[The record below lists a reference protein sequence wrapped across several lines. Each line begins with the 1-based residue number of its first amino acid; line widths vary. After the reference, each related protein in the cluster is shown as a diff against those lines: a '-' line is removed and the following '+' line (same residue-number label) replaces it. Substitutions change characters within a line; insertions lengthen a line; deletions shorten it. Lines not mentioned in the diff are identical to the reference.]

1 MNLKA
6 RCKTMRFPFRRI
18 LALLVCLCLLM
29 AGPAQAEEDVTGVRF
44 SLRAQLEPSAFS
56 AASDTLKTLSGL
68 SQLLD
73 AMTLEGTLDRSF
85 TGSFDLN
92 AALTLYGLP
101 ETRTDLRMFGI
112 DSHWCVQSSLLGDET
127 LMINLLALLE
137 FSIKAYSHL
146 GIPLQ
151 RAALLATP
159 YVHTSAFEAL
169 VSAWNQIVGAKT
181 GSRTITRARMLSLAR
196 QLADIAAN
204 DRAFRYWVQA
214 VALES
219 GYDEVIMEVM
229 LALPEWAEEVIGSD
243 GLVITAQG
251 STETWRTGNTTLF
264 TRTVENGLNV
274 WSLTLPPLPGGY
286 LLAASGQS
294 RHAEHTLSLSITE
307 DNGDAVLNAS
317 LHASSLP
324 ETLPVSSP
332 FSMDINLTG
341 GAAGDGTHLVLEGDG
356 AQGQI
361 TVSLRQADAELPMV
375 TVSGQLLPYEPASI
389 PNYTA
394 ADMVG
399 VNLLSVNDTT
409 LAELIQDILE
419 PLVCGGL
426 PLLVHA
432 PAAGVQSL
440 MDLLSD
446 SGILSLLT
454 EGNADG
460 SEDGGLVVLEE

>member
-1 MNLKA
+1 
-6 RCKTMRFPFRRI
+6 MRFPFRRM
-18 LALLVCLCLLM
+18 LALLVCLCLL
-29 AGPAQAEEDVTGVRF
+29 AAAPAQAEEDVTGVRF

-73 AMTLEGTLDRSF
+73 AITLEGTLDRSF

-101 ETRTDLRMFGI
+101 ETRTGLRMFGM

-146 GIPLQ
+146 DIPLQ

-169 VSAWNQIVGAKT
+169 VSAWNQVVGAKT
-181 GSRTITRARMLSLAR
+181 GSRTITRARLLSLAG

-229 LALPEWAEEVIGSD
+229 QALPQWADEVIASG
-243 GLVITAQG
+243 GLVITVKG

-264 TRTVENGLNV
+264 TRTVENGLDV

-294 RHAEHTLSLSITE
+294 RNTDHTFSLSITE
-307 DNGDAVLNAS
+307 DSGGTVLSAS

-324 ETLPVSSP
+324 EALPVSGP
-332 FSMDINLTG
+332 FSITVSLTG
-341 GAAGDGTHLVLEGDG
+341 DAAGDGTHLVLEGDG
-356 AQGQI
+356 AQGQV

-375 TVSGQLLPYEPASI
+375 TISGQLLPYEPASV
-389 PNYTA
+389 PSYTA

-409 LAELIQDILE
+409 LAELMQRILE
-419 PLVCGGL
+419 PLIRGGL
-426 PLLVHA
+426 PLLANA

-446 SGILSLLT
+446 SGILSMLAG
-454 EGNADG
+454 GNADG

>member
-6 RCKTMRFPFRRI
+6 RCKTMRFPFLRM
-18 LALLVCLCLLM
+18 LALLVCLCLL
-29 AGPAQAEEDVTGVRF
+29 AAAPAQAEEDVTGVRF

-73 AMTLEGTLDRSF
+73 AITLEGTLDRSF

-101 ETRTDLRMFGI
+101 ETRTGLQMFGM

-146 GIPLQ
+146 DIPLQ

-169 VSAWNQIVGAKT
+169 VSAWNQVVGAKT
-181 GSRTITRARMLSLAR
+181 GSRTITRARLLSLAG

-229 LALPEWAEEVIGSD
+229 QALPQWADEVIASG
-243 GLVITAQG
+243 GLVITVKG

-264 TRTVENGLNV
+264 TRTVENGLDV

-294 RHAEHTLSLSITE
+294 RNTDHTFSLSITE
-307 DNGDAVLNAS
+307 DSGGTVLSAS

-324 ETLPVSSP
+324 EALPVSGP
-332 FSMDINLTG
+332 FSITVSLTG
-341 GAAGDGTHLVLEGDG
+341 DAAGDGTHLVLEGDG
-356 AQGQI
+356 AQGQV

-375 TVSGQLLPYEPASI
+375 TISGQLLPYEPASV
-389 PNYTA
+389 PSYTA

-409 LAELIQDILE
+409 LAELMQRILE
-419 PLVCGGL
+419 PLIRGGL
-426 PLLVHA
+426 PLLANA

-446 SGILSLLT
+446 SGILSMLAG
-454 EGNADG
+454 GNADG